1 MLKNIDKMPMPLQE
15 RLADI
20 FSRIDYY
27 RSRNVKSSYPDV
39 VFILTSRKDL
49 EEEVSEGRF
58 SKVLLRTLKLV
69 SILVPPLRDR
79 REDIGFIAGGIINK
93 YDLPL
98 TDTIQLLSLQEF
110 YDTYAFRENLSDLK
124 RLLFYAA
131 AKKLL
136 KA

>member
-1 MLKNIDKMPMPLQE
+1 M
-15 RLADI
+15 
-20 FSRIDYY
+20 
-27 RSRNVKSSYPDV
+27 
-39 VFILTSRKDL
+39 
-49 EEEVSEGRF
+49 SEGRF
-58 SKVLLRTLKLV
+58 SKVLLRALKPV
-69 SILVPPLRDR
+69 TIFVPPLRNR

-98 TDTIQLLSLQEF
+98 TETIQLLSLQEF

-136 KA
+136 KS

>member
-1 MLKNIDKMPMPLQE
+1 MPMLLQE

-58 SKVLLRTLKLV
+58 SKALLRTLKPV
-69 SILVPPLRDR
+69 SLAQILPPLRDR
-79 REDIGFIAGGIINK
+79 RRGYRIYCRCGSLINMIC
-93 YDLPL
+93 L
-98 TDTIQLLSLQEF
+98 
-110 YDTYAFRENLSDLK
+110 
-124 RLLFYAA
+124 
-131 AKKLL
+131 
-136 KA
+136 